1 MLSRR
6 APAAGSRSAFLAQA
20 LRQACELDLLALK
33 PGNVGFHGDGHGM
46 STDDFT
52 ASADA
57 IAAPLAAAALTVG
70 RRILA
75 AVEATRAVVPCNTN
89 LGIVLLCAP
98 LAQAALDA
106 RPGDTLAAA
115 LERVLAGLDVE
126 DARRAYAAIRLANPG
141 GLGSSP
147 RHDVREPPGVTLLD
161 AMREASDRDSIA
173 RQYASGFAD
182 IFECGLPVLRRQRAR
197 GRAEA
202 WAVTALYVD
211 YLARLPDS
219 HILRKHGAGVA
230 GRTSAQAAALAGR
243 LASCDDPRL
252 MEKDLLDW
260 DRQLKA
266 AGVNPGTSADL
277 TVATLLA
284 ARIEDWMGNEF
295 TAARPASGVR
305 GNAMWGKEEIRTPSM
320 PTN

>member
-1 MLSRR
+1 M
-6 APAAGSRSAFLAQA
+6 
-20 LRQACELDLLALK
+20 
-33 PGNVGFHGDGHGM
+33 
-46 STDDFT
+46 
-52 ASADA
+52 
-57 IAAPLAAAALTVG
+57 
-70 RRILA
+70 
-75 AVEATRAVVPCNTN
+75 EATRAVVPCNTN

-115 LERVLAGLDVE
+115 LNRVLAGLDVE

-147 RHDVREPPGVTLLD
+147 RHDVHEPPGVTLLD

-182 IFECGLPVLRRQRAR
+182 IFEYGLPVLRRQRAR

-202 WAVTALYVD
+202 WAVTALYLD

-219 HILRKHGAGVA
+219 HILRKYGSGVA

-252 MEKDLLDW
+252 LENDLLDW